1 MARINTYFK
10 DKSLTNDDLLLGSS
24 YEGMGSN
31 GPIYKTRSYR
41 LVDLAKY
48 MNLVFTV
55 DEVNYNLHDLTNN
68 LTAVEVGLGNLET
81 TLTTKIDTDIALL
94 QTQTTESIT
103 LLDDTLSTSI
113 SDLADTVTAEVT
125 DLNAKILSGDTALS
139 ADIVAL
145 NDTLVAETA
154 ALTLLID
161 QETTTLADTINTLD
175 TTIADQLIQVNT
187 DIANALQTAIDSGE
201 LATIAQANID
211 SEIIA
216 REDADGAIAARVDT
230 IDTQFEF
237 STEDGSIIGAAGALN
252 QTINTAASTA
262 AGAVA
267 TRVDVLETEY
277 ELSTEDG
284 SILGL
289 AQNSVTNVA
298 LTTLYGSAATR
309 IDEIE
314 TQFSIT
320 DGTITGF
327 STAAQTRIDTSIS
340 NATSAQFQTL
350 DTIKTQFIFTDG
362 AITAVSDVIQ
372 TSITD
377 SISDA
382 TSAQFLK
389 LDEVATQFVFDGNA
403 ISGVQGSIS
412 STINS
417 AKLEA
422 ISTADT
428 AAQSKIDTFAAKI
441 VTTDA
446 EGNITGLSDAVQ
458 TSVSDVIAQDGY
470 AESSRVDTL
479 ETTVGLIP
487 LIFKQNDAPP
497 LDSPIGSLWFDTD
510 DNNKRYI
517 LNVGTPANTWDALE
531 DGEFQSFK
539 SSATEDINTNATNVS
554 AAATKIN
561 NLNAVLE
568 ILDQN
573 GNLAVAT
580 KADYFDEITTYV
592 DANSATS
599 SKVQTLEATVGDE
612 NGGLVS
618 SVTTNQQAIATV
630 DGKLTA
636 SYGLQVDAGGNIA
649 SMRLFADENSSEIR
663 FNADAFKIWNGTA
676 AEAPF
681 EVSGGVV
688 KIKSANIGSVSFG
701 SLTEVP
707 DTFITTVIYA
717 DDINGT
723 NPSTTKGTKNFVAF
737 YNSAAAWVDGDALPA
752 GLTFSQIRGDDGAT
766 GPQGPTGPAGAD
778 GTNGIDGADGYTPI
792 KNVDYFDGLDGT
804 NGVDGTDG
812 APGVDGDSAN
822 VVVTNATAAQ
832 CPNGGKVYEFYVG
845 TTLIDTQV
853 VCNGADGAEGPAGAA
868 GEAGVRIATG
878 ILFYQLGSD
887 TAPTTPSSTG
897 ITYNF
902 DNGTFSSYPTDWGEG
917 TPEMEAGTASN
928 KYWTSRYQVIESSS
942 GSGSGTPSFFTP
954 IRSFAFNQVVT
965 FDSLGSSGT
974 TVIDGSRITT
984 GFIRSGNWDAPD
996 AGETFADAGTAL
1008 YLNTGA
1014 IISKGFV
1021 IDDNGNAFF
1030 KGDITGASGTFS
1042 GSITG
1047 ASGTF
1052 GGVTLGNSGLSSSQF
1067 SIDTNGNA
1075 SFGGAL
1081 DVGTVV
1087 IDDGYVKMQS
1097 NSATL
1102 EGTIQFIDASDVYS
1116 GSIYASNTANQ
1127 RGISMYSADKS
1138 RIAATNGAS
1147 VDLYGDTYT
1156 IDPGHVRIYSTN
1168 GTVIEG
1174 GPLTVIDLNI
1184 VGSTKAATGFT
1195 KLANGLI
1202 LQWGYTNGTVTNQ
1215 LVYFPIAFPTACT
1228 SVSVT
1233 PDLTGGT
1240 SSGWGYANAVST
1252 SSFRAVTQTPYDFW
1266 WMAIGY

>member
-479 ETTVGLIP
+479 E
-487 LIFKQNDAPP
+487 
-497 LDSPIGSLWFDTD
+497 
-510 DNNKRYI
+510 
-517 LNVGTPANTWDALE
+517 
-531 DGEFQSFK
+531 
-539 SSATEDINTNATNVS
+539 
-554 AAATKIN
+554 
-561 NLNAVLE
+561 
-568 ILDQN
+568 
-573 GNLAVAT
+573 
-580 KADYFDEITTYV
+580 
-592 DANSATS
+592 
-599 SKVQTLEATVGDE
+599 ATVGDA
-612 NGGLVS
+612 NGGLVA

-676 AEAPF
+676 GEAPF

-723 NPSTTKGTKNFVAF
+723 NASTTKGTKNFVAF
-737 YNSAAAWVDGDALPA
+737 YNGAAAWVNGDALPA
-752 GLTFSQIRGDDGAT
+752 GLTFSQIRGDDGAI
-766 GPQGPTGPAGAD
+766 GPQGPAGPAGAD

-853 VCNGADGAEGPAGAA
+853 VCNGADGADGLTGPAGAA

-902 DNGTFSSYPTDWGEG
+902 DNGTFSSYPTNWGEG